1 MSDVE
6 WTGTVGSSC
15 SAPPNQQVAEK
26 WKRFQRQ
33 DIILQ
38 KLDDFFSHGSTDD
51 IQQLGDNYFLIE
63 EIICLD
69 DFKALDVTV
78 REVLDSVNADSEL
91 RFSIRGSKIR
101 LKPPELNDAR
111 ILLSKRLTWILRHGA
126 EKAGLK
132 YQYGGYL
139 YLDDILKH
147 PQFAKDKVTEEQ
159 IISLVREDAKGRFEI
174 DNSDLSG
181 RLRIRALQGHSCK
194 IEGLDLQPIDVGE
207 CPVVIHG
214 TYYQNW
220 SSISQTGLSR
230 MSRTHIHF
238 AAGVPEGNVAKS
250 GLRSSADVWIY
261 LDIDAAIKGGIDFVR
276 SRNNVILSEG
286 DENGCIPTKYF
297 KKVLDVRTGK
307 ELTWDK

>member
-1 MSDVE
+1 
-6 WTGTVGSSC
+6 
-15 SAPPNQQVAEK
+15 
-26 WKRFQRQ
+26 
-33 DIILQ
+33 
-38 KLDDFFSHGSTDD
+38 
-51 IQQLGDNYFLIE
+51 
-63 EIICLD
+63 
-69 DFKALDVTV
+69 
-78 REVLDSVNADSEL
+78 
-91 RFSIRGSKIR
+91 
-101 LKPPELNDAR
+101 
-111 ILLSKRLTWILRHGA
+111 
-126 EKAGLK
+126 
-132 YQYGGYL
+132 L

-147 PQFAKDKVTEEQ
+147 PQFAKDKVTKEQ
-159 IISLVREDAKGRFEI
+159 VFSLVREDAKGRFEI
-174 DNSDLSG
+174 DNSDPSG

-297 KKVLDVRTGK
+297 KKVLDVRTGMSSSS
-307 ELTWDK
+307 